1 MAAWEQIPC
10 LIALRN
16 EFNAVEPNRDKGAD
30 GSIGDSSHTSSSDH
44 TPDEDSDVLRSKDAD
59 SRNETHALDIDSTGP
74 WPGDNGRAGNRAGG
88 WFDLTIRA
96 IAARERE
103 EALSADIYG
112 RLEYIIWRGQIISRS
127 WGWSQWRG
135 YTGPSAHFDHAHFS
149 ARYLTR
155 TEADTRPWGVEED
168 VAIDRNDVIKMW
180 TEDGIVAAPSNAASA
195 ATNPEWGPG
204 YFLTDGAWFHRAN
217 AAALAEVKSTLALV
231 LAKVSVDQVD
241 EQQIANLVLAG
252 LDPAAIAAAIPAELA
267 EQVANELAARL
278 AS

>member
-16 EFNAVEPNRDKGAD
+16 EFNAVNPARDKGAD

-44 TPDEDSDVLRSKDAD
+44 TPDEDSDVLRGRDAD
-59 SRNETHALDIDSTGP
+59 TDNETHALDIDSTGP

-103 EALSADIYG
+103 EYLSADVYG
-112 RLEYIIWRGQIISRS
+112 RLEYIIWRGQIITRS
-127 WGWSQWRG
+127 SGWFGWRT
-135 YTGPSAHFDHAHFS
+135 YTGPSAHYDHAHFS

-168 VAIDRNDVIKMW
+168 VAIDRTDVVKVW
-180 TEDGIVAAPSNAASA
+180 TEDNIVAAPSNAPSA
-195 ATNPEWGPG
+195 AENTHWGPG
-204 YFLTDGAWFHRAN
+204 YFLTDGAFYHRAN
-217 AAALAEVKSTLALV
+217 NALLTQILGKLNGDL
-231 LAKVSVDQVD
+231 VD
-241 EQQIANLVLAG
+241 EQQIVTGVLAG
-252 LDPAAIAAAIPAELA
+252 LDPQAIVAAIVAALPPELA
-267 EQVANELAARL
+267 RQVADELAARL